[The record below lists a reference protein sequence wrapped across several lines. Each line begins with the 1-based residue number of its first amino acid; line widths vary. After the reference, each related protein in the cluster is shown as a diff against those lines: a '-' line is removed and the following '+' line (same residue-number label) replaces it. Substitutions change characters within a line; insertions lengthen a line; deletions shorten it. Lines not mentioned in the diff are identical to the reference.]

1 MNRKIIILM
10 MSIATGIVVFSTTPV
25 EVGANQL
32 SVDLLSQVTD
42 ENLDSKYMIEAFD
55 VYQDAVKNMEFHS
68 LGSGEWTGDSIEEV
82 RAKVSTDLEPVEST
96 IEGALDFRFLLYSFT
111 DSALDVAE
119 VGFLFAEGHLV
130 FVGLGNIVTNFDDN
144 ILANEI
150 ADELANAGTDFAK
163 IVDSNAV
170 IKAFG
175 HVSVDEEG
183 RDIVAIDSGESSMEA
198 NTYFYMLADGKVEA
212 HDKMD
217 IFSAMQG
224 IQTIMFDQLAFH
236 YVDGQIGSVSEPT
249 AVSLEPIT
257 VETDLT
263 VDPLKDLMTDTT
275 ITNPK
280 FVEAWEGYQLA
291 LSDLTFRDLASEEP
305 LGSLIKDVEEN
316 FDPGIKPRYVEFPDT
331 PIKLL
336 VYTYEDSEVNP
347 NTGMPDVGEF
357 ALYFF
362 DDLLAYASV
371 ANRSLVI
378 EAEQVLSI
386 EEIDQLTKESASL
399 DALISLNPQ
408 VISMGYMYQNTEPR
422 SIVAIQSGDPYE
434 NRQVSFLFLRDDLIR
449 GQETYAIE
457 EVMQDI
463 QTNMLFST
471 GDFFTNEA
479 RQLDQTE

>member
-1 MNRKIIILM
+1 M
-10 MSIATGIVVFSTTPV
+10 
-25 EVGANQL
+25 
-32 SVDLLSQVTD
+32 
-42 ENLDSKYMIEAFD
+42 
-55 VYQDAVKNMEFHS
+55 
-68 LGSGEWTGDSIEEV
+68 
-82 RAKVSTDLEPVEST
+82 
-96 IEGALDFRFLLYSFT
+96 
-111 DSALDVAE
+111 
-119 VGFLFAEGHLV
+119 
-130 FVGLGNIVTNFDDN
+130 
-144 ILANEI
+144 
-150 ADELANAGTDFAK
+150 
-163 IVDSNAV
+163 
-170 IKAFG
+170 
-175 HVSVDEEG
+175 
-183 RDIVAIDSGESSMEA
+183 
-198 NTYFYMLADGKVEA
+198 
-212 HDKMD
+212 
-217 IFSAMQG
+217 
-224 IQTIMFDQLAFH
+224 
-236 YVDGQIGSVSEPT
+236 
-249 AVSLEPIT
+249 
-257 VETDLT
+257 
-263 VDPLKDLMTDTT
+263 
-275 ITNPK
+275 
-280 FVEAWEGYQLA
+280 
-291 LSDLTFRDLASEEP
+291 
-305 LGSLIKDVEEN
+305 
-316 FDPGIKPRYVEFPDT
+316 
-331 PIKLL
+331 
-336 VYTYEDSEVNP
+336 YTYEDSEVNP

>member
-1 MNRKIIILM
+1 MNRKIRKLM
-10 MSIATGIVVFSTTPV
+10 MSIATGTVLFATTPI
-25 EVGANQL
+25 EVMANQL
-32 SVDLLSQVTD
+32 SVDLLSKVTD
-42 ENLDSKYMIEAFD
+42 ENLDSHYMIEAFD

-68 LGSGEWTGDSIEEV
+68 LGSDEWTGYSIEEV
-82 RAKVSTDLEPVEST
+82 QAKVSTDIEPVEST
-96 IEGALDFRFLLYSFT
+96 IEGDLDFRFLLYSFT
-111 DSALDVAE
+111 DSALAIAE

-150 ADELANAGTDFAK
+150 ADELAIAGTNFTE
-163 IVDSNAV
+163 IIESNAV

-224 IQTIMFDQLAFH
+224 IQTIMFDQLAFY
-236 YVDGQIGSVSEPT
+236 YVDGQIGSVTEAT
-249 AVSLEPIT
+249 TVSLEPIT

-263 VDPLKDLMTDTT
+263 VDPLRNIMTETT
-275 ITNPK
+275 ITNSK
-280 FVEAWEGYQLA
+280 FVEAWKGYQLA
-291 LSDLTFRDLASEEP
+291 LSDLTFRDLASEEL
-305 LGSLIKDVEEN
+305 LGSLITDVEEK
-316 FDPGIKPRYVEFPDT
+316 FEPGIKPQYVEFPDT

-336 VYTYEDSEVNP
+336 VYTYEDVEVNP

-371 ANRSLVI
+371 ASRSLVI
-378 EAEQVLSI
+378 EAEQVISV

-408 VISMGYMYQNTEPR
+408 VISMGYMYQNNEPR
-422 SIVAIQSGDPYE
+422 SIVAIQSGDYDE
-434 NRQVSFLFLRDDLIR
+434 NRKVSFLFLREGLIR
-449 GQETYAIE
+449 GQETYSIE

-479 RQLDQTE
+479 RQLNQTE